1 MRRWFL
7 VEGRD
12 SRSLPRGGH
21 RTARS
26 LRLEIVLGTGGRGSE
41 RQERSF
47 YSRDLSTE
55 SQSWSITRR
64 GTEMLNME

>member
-1 MRRWFL
+1 MRKWFL

-12 SRSLPRGGH
+12 SRRVSRGGH
-21 RTARS
+21 RTAKP
-26 LRLEIVLGTGGRGSE
+26 LHLEIVLGTGGRGSE

-64 GTEMLNME
+64 GTEMLNVE